1 MRVYKLQ
8 RRASLRIV
16 PRASGKRLY
25 SMPFLVRFNIFRIR
39 PQEPPTPPRV
49 SAAIVRPTCRLNG
62 TLSLFWK
69 PVSRRNTSHLK
80 EPYSCT
86 RRPTRSLGFI
96 RVRTSEHSRI
106 AISSRALRKLVGDYR
121 ATCGQTTFV
130 LSRSPSNL
138 WNESHRASA
147 LMAAANPH
155 GLARHARY

>member
-1 MRVYKLQ
+1 
-8 RRASLRIV
+8 
-16 PRASGKRLY
+16 
-25 SMPFLVRFNIFRIR
+25 MPFLVRFNIFRIR
-39 PQEPPTPPRV
+39 PQERPTPPRV

-69 PVSRRNTSHLK
+69 PVSRRNTSHFK
-80 EPYSCT
+80 EPYFCT

-96 RVRTSEHSRI
+96 RVTTSEQFRI
-106 AISSRALRKLVGDYR
+106 TRSSRALRKLVGDYR

-147 LMAAANPH
+147 VMAAANPH
-155 GLARHARY
+155 GLARHARH

>member
-62 TLSLFWK
+62 TLSLSFGSQLA
-69 PVSRRNTSHLK
+69 VATH
-80 EPYSCT
+80 
-86 RRPTRSLGFI
+86 PT
-96 RVRTSEHSRI
+96 
-106 AISSRALRKLVGDYR
+106 
-121 ATCGQTTFV
+121 
-130 LSRSPSNL
+130 
-138 WNESHRASA
+138 
-147 LMAAANPH
+147 
-155 GLARHARY
+155 